1 MGGGWTLAREEGSE
15 GKGCEQAALCARSC
29 HGPGKGRVAHPLI
42 PELPLG
48 DSGSL
53 PPPLC

>member
-1 MGGGWTLAREEGSE
+1 MGGGWTLAREAGSE

-29 HGPGKGRVAHPLI
+29 HGPGKGHVAHPLI

>member
-15 GKGCEQAALCARSC
+15 GKGGEQAAPCAQSW

-42 PELPLG
+42 PRAATW
-48 DSGSL
+48 
-53 PPPLC
+53 